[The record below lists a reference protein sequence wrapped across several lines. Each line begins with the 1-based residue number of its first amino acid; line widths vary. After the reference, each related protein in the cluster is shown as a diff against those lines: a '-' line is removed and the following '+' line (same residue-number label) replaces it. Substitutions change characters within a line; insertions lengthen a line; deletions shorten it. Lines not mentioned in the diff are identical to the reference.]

1 MPEALVVQTIHRSVN
16 PHVAVPSSAT
26 NAATAN
32 PPCRMPPDV
41 PTNVPTIS
49 SVRRYVLGHFRTLSL
64 PVPDEGGQLLR
75 GHLGKIPVLIPICL

>member
-1 MPEALVVQTIHRSVN
+1 MPEALVVQTTHRSVK
-16 PHVAVPSSAT
+16 PAVAVPSSAT
-26 NAATAN
+26 NAATTN

-64 PVPDEGGQLLR
+64 PVPDEGGQLVW
-75 GHLGKIPVLIPICL
+75 GHLGKVPVLIAVCL